1 MTYSEIKDEIRNIVM
16 GFPDFRKDFKDTDL
30 FIVNGIIDSQEFL
43 ELIMTVETKFNIKID
58 DTEMLPANVGTVEN
72 LAGFVL
78 DKKGA

>member
-16 GFPDFRKDFKDTDL
+16 SFPDFRKDFKDTDL

-43 ELIMTVETKFNIKID
+43 ELILTVETKFNIKID